1 MIGSAMVTK
10 SARFVAPV
18 ALAAVA
24 VATYLIVDAGL
35 HAHHSSTATSGL
47 LSNGHAGSVQH
58 QHRRPP
64 KFYVVKAGDTLSQ
77 ISVKTHVSILTI
89 TALNPGLNPNAL
101 QSGQRLRLRR

>member
-35 HAHHSSTATSGL
+35 HTHHSTATSSL
-47 LSNGHAGSVQH
+47 PSNGHAGSAQH
-58 QHRRPP
+58 QHRRTP

-101 QSGQRLRLRR
+101 QTGQRLRLRR